1 VELIDAGI
9 IAISIGVHKVKINA
23 FWRYR
28 QMEILIS
35 VVNEQEAIA
44 AIKGGAEIIDVKN
57 PLEGALGANFP
68 EVIKGIRKVT
78 PPEIPVSAAIG
89 DAPDLPGLMSLAA
102 LGAANCNIQYVKV
115 GLYGVRTTERATK
128 MLMEIKKAV
137 KGYKQDIKVIA
148 VAYGD
153 GYKINALSPHD
164 AVLAAV
170 ESEID
175 GCMMDTIIKGEGDL
189 FSSISIGNINKFL
202 KLCRVHN
209 LISALAGS
217 LRVEHLPL
225 LKELRPDI
233 IGFRGG
239 VCSGDRV
246 NGVLET
252 EAVKNI
258 KEGL

>member
-1 VELIDAGI
+1 MHL
-9 IAISIGVHKVKINA
+9 
-23 FWRYR
+23 
-28 QMEILIS
+28 LIS
-35 VVNEQEAIA
+35 VVNEQESIA
-44 AIKGGAEIIDVKN
+44 AIKGGADIIDVKN

-68 EVIKGIRKVT
+68 GIIKGIRDVT
-78 PPEIPVSAAIG
+78 PVNIPVSAAIG

-102 LGAANCNIQYVKV
+102 LGAATCNIQYVKV
-115 GLYGVRTTERATK
+115 GLYGVRTIDRATN

-137 KGYKQDIKVIA
+137 KVYDKDIKIIA

-153 GYKINALSPHD
+153 AYKINALSPHD

-170 ESEID
+170 EAGID
-175 GCMMDTIIKGEGDL
+175 GCMMDTITKEEGDL
-189 FSSISIGNINKFL
+189 FSGISVGNINKFL
-202 KLCRVHN
+202 KLCRGHN

-217 LRVEHLPL
+217 LKVEHLPL

-233 IGFRGG
+233 IGFRGA
-239 VCSGDRV
+239 VCRGDRV
-246 NGVLET
+246 NGVMEP